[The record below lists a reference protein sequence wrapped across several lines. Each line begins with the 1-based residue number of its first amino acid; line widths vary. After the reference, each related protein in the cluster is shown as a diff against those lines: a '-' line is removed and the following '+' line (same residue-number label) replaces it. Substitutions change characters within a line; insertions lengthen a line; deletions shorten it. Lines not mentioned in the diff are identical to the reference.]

1 MKAAFF
7 SILALAVSAFAAPV
21 ADANN
26 AVRHVNNVENTFVR
40 SNEAEVA
47 KRAITSS
54 QDLISTLQGA
64 VSSVKT
70 QGGSLNGILGKV
82 QSGDVSKDKGADQA
96 LPKLKSL
103 LATLT
108 NLVTELTGAA
118 GLDVTDSDVKTINT
132 LVIALVSE
140 VTTIVKGLLTILG
153 VRPQLDSVLH
163 SVFQILAKVLILV
176 IGIVGTIVPGLVVAL
191 SPLLVGIG
199 NGLLAPLLTLVAGL
213 LAGLAA

>member
-7 SILALAVSAFAAPV
+7 SVLALAVSAFAAPV

-26 AVRHVNNVENTFVR
+26 AVRNVNNIENTFVR

-47 KRAITSS
+47 KRAISS
-54 QDLISTLQGA
+54 PQDLISTLQGA

-70 QGGSLNGILGKV
+70 QGGSLNGILDKI

-96 LPKLKSL
+96 LPKLNSL

-118 GLDVTDSDVKTINT
+118 GLDVTDSDVKTIHT

-163 SVFQILAKVLILV
+163 SVFQILAKVLVLV
-176 IGIVGTIVPGLVVAL
+176 IGLVGAIVPGLVVAL

>member
-7 SILALAVSAFAAPV
+7 SVLALAISALAAPV

-26 AVRHVNNVENTFVR
+26 AVRHVNNVENTFAR

-54 QDLISTLQGA
+54 QNLISTLQGA

-70 QGGSLNGILGKV
+70 QGGSLNGILSKV
-82 QSGDVSKDKGADQA
+82 QSGDISKDQGADQA
-96 LPKLKSL
+96 LPKLNSL
-103 LATLT
+103 LVTLT
-108 NLVTELTGAA
+108 NLVTELTGSA
-118 GLDVTDSDVKTINT
+118 GLDITDLDVKTINT

-176 IGIVGTIVPGLVVAL
+176 IGLVGAIVPGLVVAL

-199 NGLLAPLLTLVAGL
+199 NGLLAPLLTLIAGL

>member
-7 SILALAVSAFAAPV
+7 SVLALAISAFAAPV

-26 AVRHVNNVENTFVR
+26 AVRNVNNVENVFVR
-40 SNEAEVA
+40 SDEAEVA
-47 KRAITSS
+47 KRTISS
-54 QDLISTLQGA
+54 PQDVISSLKGA
-64 VSSVKT
+64 VASVKT
-70 QGGSLNGILGKV
+70 HGSSLNKILNKV
-82 QSGDVSKDKGADQA
+82 QSGGVSKDKGADQA
-96 LPKLKSL
+96 LPELNSL
-103 LATLT
+103 LHTLT

-118 GLDVTDSDVKTINT
+118 GLDVTNADVTTIRI
-132 LVIALVSE
+132 LVVALVAE

-176 IGIVGTIVPGLVVAL
+176 IGLVVAIVPGLVVAL